1 MKKVSFGSHHKVD
14 FSVDYTSFGLSLQMH
29 HTNFSEDPNIRPVIV
44 FSHLCIFYFQVAIKN
59 DVGVFYF
66 ATIVPLNMYFDE
78 SGQMDKRDFLQM
90 WKEIPE
96 QNEVQFTI
104 NNVKGLSAGSLIFL
118 ILALF

>member
-1 MKKVSFGSHHKVD
+1 M
-14 FSVDYTSFGLSLQMH
+14 
-29 HTNFSEDPNIRPVIV
+29 
-44 FSHLCIFYFQVAIKN
+44 AIKN

-96 QNEVQFTI
+96 QNEVQFII
-104 NNVKGLSAGSLIFL
+104 NNVKSLSAGL
-118 ILALF
+118 